1 MGITVDLPAP
11 SGKGTY
17 FALVEPEVVK
27 VGTSSCIRNRLTN
40 IRASTFRRVALLAW
54 TDLSEQYVHELFIEA
69 RITLS
74 RGFFRVTPEL
84 LLFIN
89 KCRVGLGYPVIEE
102 ILLWEF
108 GGPLPYSGRVV
119 PHTLNDGVTS
129 VNLDQVSPEDR
140 SRMGRYYT
148 HLRWHKNKPK
158 SACEFCT
165 HPAGDQ

>member
-1 MGITVDLPAP
+1 MGIIVDLPAP

-27 VGTSSCIRNRLTN
+27 IGTSNCIRNRLSS

-54 TDLSEQYVHELFIEA
+54 TDLSEQYVHELLIEA

-89 KCRVGLGYPVIEE
+89 DCRVGLGYSSIEE

-108 GGPLPYSGRVV
+108 GGPLPYSGRA
-119 PHTLNDGVTS
+119 TS
-129 VNLDQVSPEDR
+129 TFNESSSSVSLSQVSPEDR

-158 SACEFCT
+158 PSCEFC
-165 HPAGDQ
+165 AQIDSR

>member
-17 FALVEPEVVK
+17 FVLVEPEVVK
-27 VGTSSCIRNRLTN
+27 IGTSICIRNRLSN

-54 TDLSEQYVHELFIEA
+54 TELSEQYVQGLFIED

-89 KCRVGLGYPVIEE
+89 DRRVELGYQSIEE

-108 GGPLPYSGRVV
+108 GGPLPYSGRAVS
-119 PHTLNDGVTS
+119 PILNDVTSS
-129 VNLDQVSPEDR
+129 VNLGPEDR

-158 SACEFCT
+158 STCEFCI
-165 HPAGDQ
+165 HPADNQ